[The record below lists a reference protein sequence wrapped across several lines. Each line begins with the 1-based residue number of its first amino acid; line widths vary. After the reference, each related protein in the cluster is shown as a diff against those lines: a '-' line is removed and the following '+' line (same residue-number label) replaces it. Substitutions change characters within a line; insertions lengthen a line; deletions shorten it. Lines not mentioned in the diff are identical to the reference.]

1 VRVVCG
7 GGVEQPKNPVNPGQ
21 NMEKFENQ
29 PVRTGRRANGNRPGK
44 TGRRGA
50 IFAGPEP
57 GKKYPVVRI
66 FTPCADRF
74 RLLETMNLTAR
85 NAEFGDVI
93 LFSPACSGFDQFRN
107 QPQRGEVFR
116 REIKALADAT
126 GSVAAAADP
135 NTQADG
141 KIGRDVT
148 DGFEK
153 IVLDLHR
160 GFLRQN
166 PGAKTQPN
174 PTSNERTPTSAY
186 QP

>member
-1 VRVVCG
+1 
-7 GGVEQPKNPVNPGQ
+7 
-21 NMEKFENQ
+21 
-29 PVRTGRRANGNRPGK
+29 
-44 TGRRGA
+44 
-50 IFAGPEP
+50 
-57 GKKYPVVRI
+57 
-66 FTPCADRF
+66 
-74 RLLETMNLTAR
+74 MNLTAQ
-85 NAEFGDVI
+85 NAAFGDVI

-116 REIKALADAT
+116 RGNGRLADAT
-126 GSVAAAADP
+126 GSVVAAADP

-148 DGFEK
+148 DGLENK
-153 IVLDLHR
+153 VLDLHR

-174 PTSNERTPTSAY
+174 PTSNERTPTGAY